1 MEDLNERQIQIL
13 RLLAGQTEPLRNPE
27 LARRFGCSI
36 KTIQRDFKRIE
47 ILGLSLGYTLLR
59 SSQGIVLDCGNADRG
74 RLNRWIYGGDRL
86 SAGDSVEDR
95 RRRIYLG
102 LLLNAPQPTTIRS
115 LSEAYYVG
123 SSSIVNDLAA
133 IEQRIREAGLTL
145 NRTREGTYI
154 TGGELTIRNEV
165 AEVLNQSRH
174 FQLLPP
180 SGLPT
185 RLNEENRMVLSG
197 IYGAQSL
204 RQVEQCVGEIEE
216 AIGVILG
223 DIYYINIVTHIL
235 IAMERMRSRR
245 YINPGGVMN
254 PKLINPLI
262 YEKIAACIQNFSQA
276 VQITFPPNELLY
288 IYTHFMGCGVGEL
301 PQREVIGQ
309 TLQGSQP
316 EVLAFCE
323 ELIQRM
329 EAETQVH
336 FSQDANLFYSLLL
349 HINSM
354 ITRIQYNVRIVC
366 LLKEKTIAE
375 FPQMYAQVKTAVLE
389 LKQKYYPKH
398 FISEDELCYLCL
410 YFQLAL
416 EPKTPRQRVLLVCS
430 TGIGTSH
437 LLKKRVAT
445 VFPEL
450 EIVDVISL
458 RQLKHRKAADLD
470 FILTT
475 VGIDFEISCPSV
487 TVSALLDSKDIEEV
501 RRLLNG

>member
-1 MEDLNERQIQIL
+1 MEDLNERQLQIL
-13 RLLAGQTEPLRNPE
+13 RLLAANTEPLRGPE
-27 LARRFGCSI
+27 LARQFGCSV

-47 ILGLSLGYTLLR
+47 ILGLSLGYTLTR
-59 SSQGIVLDCGNADRG
+59 SIQGIALDCGNADRS
-74 RLNRWIYGGDRL
+74 RLNRWIYGGEGL
-86 SAGDSVEDR
+86 NAGDSVEDR
-95 RRRIYLG
+95 RHRIYLD

-115 LSEAYYVG
+115 LSEKYYVG

-133 IEQRIREAGLTL
+133 VEQRIREAGLTL

-154 TGGELTIRNEV
+154 TGRELTIRNEV
-165 AEVLNQSRH
+165 AGVLNKIHH
-174 FQLLPP
+174 FDPLPRNE
-180 SGLPT
+180 LPT
-185 RLNEENRMVLSG
+185 RLNEENRMVLAG
-197 IYGAQSL
+197 IYGIQSL

-216 AIGVILG
+216 AIGVVLG

-245 YINPGGVMN
+245 YINPGGVMD

-262 YEKIAACIQNFSQA
+262 YKKIAACVQAFSQA

-301 PQREVIGQ
+301 PKREVIGQ
-309 TLQGSQP
+309 TLQSTQP

-323 ELIQRM
+323 ELIQQM
-329 EAETQVH
+329 EAETQVR
-336 FSQDANLFYSLLL
+336 FTEDANLFYSLLL

-366 LLKEKTIAE
+366 LLREKTVAE

-389 LKQKYYPKH
+389 LKKKYYPKH

-416 EPKTPRQRVLLVCS
+416 EPKTPRRRVLLVCS

-458 RQLKHRKAADLD
+458 RQLKNRDVSDLD
-470 FILTT
+470 LILTT
-475 VGIDFEISCPSV
+475 VGLDFEISCPSV
-487 TVSALLDSKDIEEV
+487 TVSVLLDPKDIEEV
-501 RRLLNG
+501 RRALKE